1 MRRELDASTRVKQ
14 VKEELKK
21 ENETP
26 KLTPEKISETTLK
39 ALVQPSNSELKD
51 QLSLN
56 LTDRLPKTLANY
68 AIPSNTAKENFNNI
82 LAFSM
87 HQSRNAEEKQ
97 KFESIAQANL
107 TTLLNNTNQNSLI
120 ATNTE
125 PGINT
130 EEIPTGGRISLDLL
144 SFLNIK

>member
-1 MRRELDASTRVKQ
+1 
-14 VKEELKK
+14 
-21 ENETP
+21 
-26 KLTPEKISETTLK
+26 
-39 ALVQPSNSELKD
+39 LVQPSNPELKD